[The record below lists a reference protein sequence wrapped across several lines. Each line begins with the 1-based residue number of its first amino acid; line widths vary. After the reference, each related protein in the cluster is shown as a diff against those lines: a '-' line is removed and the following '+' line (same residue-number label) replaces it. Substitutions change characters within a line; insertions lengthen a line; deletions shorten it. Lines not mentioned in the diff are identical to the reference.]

1 MLVPEELPH
10 DDVGEGAD
18 EVHEAPVG
26 GVVQPVVPRRRV
38 VSLELARR
46 RVAEDDHL
54 QEKDTGSVKGY
65 CSRDVQDN
73 RGSHRQ
79 RESAGESAGKQ
90 ENGRGL

>member
-1 MLVPEELPH
+1 MPEELSD

-38 VSLELARR
+38 VALELARR

-54 QEKDTGSVKGY
+54 QEKRREPGLYHDAALPEARCEKGS
-65 CSRDVQDN
+65 
-73 RGSHRQ
+73 
-79 RESAGESAGKQ
+79 GKAWPRPALHFC
-90 ENGRGL
+90 GTK